1 MSDDALVS
9 KKRSYAD
16 VDVDVDV
23 NVDMDEKSQ
32 SISESFTVNEDEN
45 DVAKKIDVVTESLVK
60 ITREIRLTKTRQRF
74 IQSEI
79 NFYDDEYYAQKER
92 FRKSLRSLYEELPL
106 EPKKHLKNLKSDLQ
120 LRQEEMDSLLITTM
134 ELEEELITTKKIN
147 HEAHLRNQ
155 KQMNLSKMIF
165 ES

>member
-79 NFYDDEYYAQKER
+79 N
-92 FRKSLRSLYEELPL
+92 
-106 EPKKHLKNLKSDLQ
+106 
-120 LRQEEMDSLLITTM
+120 
-134 ELEEELITTKKIN
+134 
-147 HEAHLRNQ
+147 
-155 KQMNLSKMIF
+155 
-165 ES
+165 